1 MSSKMFHRQYYFAFG
16 SNMSL
21 TQMAERC
28 PGSTFIGKATLRGY
42 RWQIN
47 QRHVA
52 NIVRVTEDFSS
63 VPAGQAD
70 VVEGLVF
77 SITDKDRRTLDRKE
91 GIKLGV
97 YERVV
102 LDVLLERHPN
112 FAEKKTEFVRDRLQD
127 ESDAIDRPASGKE
140 TLVES
145 QQKDLAIPDGLNI
158 GENGAD
164 LQPKPSVLSENPPP
178 SAKSPAVEVEEI
190 EAITYLSTKY
200 ADNGL
205 IRQEYIQRMEN
216 AICDAVKLDVSRDFV
231 QRYLE
236 PYVHGD
242 VYQPEE
248 DVREK
253 PSTSDPSV
261 SPTVPEERER
271 KAKSGPA
278 LNSATGH
285 RREARKLAER
295 PGQAHRAHL
304 TPKRIHGPNSKKHPE
319 GDKNE
324 GDKDE
329 EDEDRESR
337 RTRPGIGERGQV
349 SRKEQDKGPAGF
361 FSFMSRFSSGQSQG
375 SAKAPQDR

>member
-1 MSSKMFHRQYYFAFG
+1 LLRAGEIEPSGAWNASYPKMSSKMFHRQYYFAFG

-112 FAEKKTEFVRDRLQD
+112 FAEKKTAFVRDRLQD
-127 ESDAIDRPASGKE
+127 ESDAIDRPASFKE
-140 TLVES
+140 ILVES
-145 QQKDLAIPDGLNI
+145 QQKNLVMPDGPDI
-158 GENGAD
+158 GENATD
-164 LQPKPSVLSENPPP
+164 LQPKPSVLSKKPPP
-178 SAKSPAVEVEEI
+178 SAKSPAAEVEEI

-205 IRQEYIQRMEN
+205 IRQEYVQRMEN

-242 VYQPEE
+242 VHQPEE

-261 SPTVPEERER
+261 SQTVLED
-271 KAKSGPA
+271 
-278 LNSATGH
+278 
-285 RREARKLAER
+285 
-295 PGQAHRAHL
+295 QAHRAHL
-304 TPKRIHGPNSKKHPE
+304 TKKKIHGPNSKKQPLRGE
-319 GDKNE
+319 DK
-324 GDKDE
+324 G
-329 EDEDRESR
+329 DEDRESR
-337 RTRPGIGERGQV
+337 RTRPKIGEGGQV

-361 FSFMSRFSSGQSQG
+361 WSSVSTSVSSMFGSGQSQE

>member
-1 MSSKMFHRQYYFAFG
+1 
-16 SNMSL
+16 
-21 TQMAERC
+21 MAERC

-63 VPAGQAD
+63 APTGQD
-70 VVEGLVF
+70 HVVEGLVF

-91 GIKLGV
+91 GIKLGA

-102 LDVLLERHPN
+102 LDILLERHPN

-127 ESDAIDRPASGKE
+127 ESDAIDRPASCKE

-145 QQKDLAIPDGLNI
+145 QQEHLEMPDGPDI
-158 GENGAD
+158 GENASD
-164 LQPKPSVLSENPPP
+164 LQPGPSVLSKTPPP
-178 SAKSPAVEVEEI
+178 SAKSPAAEVEEI

-205 IRQEYIQRMEN
+205 IRQEYVQRMEN
-216 AICDAVKLDVSRDFV
+216 AICDALKLDVSRDFV

-242 VYQPEE
+242 VYQLEE
-248 DVREK
+248 DVREN

-261 SPTVPEERER
+261 SQTALEERER
-271 KAKSGPA
+271 KGKSGPV
-278 LNSATGH
+278 LHSAAGH
-285 RREARKLAER
+285 RQEPTKLAQR
-295 PGQAHRAHL
+295 PDQAHRAHL
-304 TPKRIHGPNSKKHPE
+304 NKKNFHGPNSKKQPLLGE
-319 GDKNE
+319 
-324 GDKDE
+324 DE
-329 EDEDRESR
+329 ADEDRESR
-337 RTRPGIGERGQV
+337 RTRPEISEGGQV

-361 FSFMSRFSSGQSQG
+361 WSSVWSMFGLWSESRKRKSSSG
-375 SAKAPQDR
+375 PLR

>member
-1 MSSKMFHRQYYFAFG
+1 MFHPQYYFAFG

-112 FAEKKTEFVRDRLQD
+112 FAEKKTAFVRDRLQD
-127 ESDAIDRPASGKE
+127 ESDAIDQPASCKA

-145 QQKDLAIPDGLNI
+145 QQKDLAMPDGPDI
-158 GENGAD
+158 GKNGAD
-164 LQPKPSVLSENPPP
+164 LQPKPSVLSKNPPP
-178 SAKSPAVEVEEI
+178 SAKSPAAEVEEV

-261 SPTVPEERER
+261 SPTAPEERER
-271 KAKSGPA
+271 KGKSGSV
-278 LNSATGH
+278 LHSAAGH
-285 RREARKLAER
+285 SREPTKLAQR
-295 PGQAHRAHL
+295 PDQAHRAHP
-304 TPKRIHGPNSKKHPE
+304 TKKKIQGPKSKKHPE
-319 GDKNE
+319 GDKDE
-324 GDKDE
+324 GDEDE
-329 EDEDRESR
+329 GDEDRESR
-337 RTRPGIGERGQV
+337 RTRPGIGEGGQV
-349 SRKEQDKGPAGF
+349 SRKEQDKGPARF
-361 FSFMSRFSSGQSQG
+361 WSSVSSIFSYGQSQE